1 MINRTITLR
10 MVKTYTTGATHALY
24 CCDGLAAA
32 RRDEIDTE
40 DTNAGLVGTWNVE
53 VITVR

>member
-24 CCDGLAAA
+24 CCDGLAAD
-32 RRDEIDTE
+32 RRAEIDAE
-40 DTNAGLVGTWNVE
+40 DVIAGLAGTWNVE